1 MSEKLRLAPQ
11 RRTMP
16 GGDPG
21 IPESQ
26 SGNSIWARRDLL
38 SLAAWGAILTC
49 LGASGLAILRM
60 LCPRVLVEPPT
71 SFKSGYPTEYA
82 IGEVSEKWMKSQRV
96 WIVRT
101 DSSLYA

>member
-1 MSEKLRLAPQ
+1 
-11 RRTMP
+11 MP

-49 LGASGLAILRM
+49 FAEIGRASCRE
-60 LCPRVLVEPPT
+60 RV
-71 SFKSGYPTEYA
+71 
-82 IGEVSEKWMKSQRV
+82 
-96 WIVRT
+96 
-101 DSSLYA
+101 

>member
-1 MSEKLRLAPQ
+1 MSEKLRLSPSPEGFARDGRRPKAAAYGGS
-11 RRTMP
+11 RTMP

-49 LGASGLAILRM
+49 FAASGLAILRM
-60 LCPRVLVEPPT
+60 LFPRVLFEPPT
-71 SFKSGYPTEYA
+71 SFKAGYPTEYSV
-82 IGEVSEKWMKSQRV
+82 GE
-96 WIVRT
+96 
-101 DSSLYA
+101 